1 MRGILREWFLYLLA
15 LYLLDTFFAWV
26 TISDRTILLVT
37 ATAFFLLNTIGRP
50 ILKILWLPINIITLG
65 LFSWVISI
73 AVVVIVILF
82 VPGFHIT
89 PAEFAAVQIGK
100 FLIPAIHLKMFWTY
114 FLFSFLLA
122 WSVDLLGWFLI
133 DR

>member
-1 MRGILREWFLYLLA
+1 MRGLLRQWFLYILA

-26 TISDRTILLVT
+26 TISDRNILLAT
-37 ATAFFLLNTIGRP
+37 ATAFFLLNTVGRP

-73 AVVVIVILF
+73 AVVLLVILF

-89 PAEFAAVQIGK
+89 QASFDSIQIGR
-100 FLIPAIHLKMFWTY
+100 FLIPAIEFKMFWTY

-122 WSVDLLGWFLI
+122 WSVDLLSWLFTE
-133 DR
+133 